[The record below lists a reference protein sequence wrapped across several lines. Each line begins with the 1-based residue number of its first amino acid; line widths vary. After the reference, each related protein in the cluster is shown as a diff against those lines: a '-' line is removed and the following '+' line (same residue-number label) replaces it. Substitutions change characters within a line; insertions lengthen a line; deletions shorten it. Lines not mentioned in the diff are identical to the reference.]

1 MSLTLELLRMETDRD
16 LFWPYSAGNGLISA
30 VPHDCPKAAKKAN
43 VTNSSNQALVNNNN
57 NNNNSLSKVRA
68 GLSTH
73 HKRHSYYECCVNVEV
88 SALLEHWLGWDHH
101 HHSDQSE
108 LVSDSAS
115 PMPTSWAD
123 RLVSHLVE
131 EAPIPTDKNSTDHPI
146 SIWVRKFCS
155 EIGCDVL
162 KKQDNNGKTLLH
174 HLLSGAVKRNLVVTA
189 RILIEAGIAVDT
201 RDLNGDTPLL
211 LIKNLITELATA
223 ASTTSSNANVDEDS
237 SNSNSDYSN
246 SNSDYPNSN
255 SNSSCSSSPISEV
268 CDLIMLLV
276 VEHHASLD
284 ALDAKGRSLLT
295 YAVEAGDRCLAIT
308 RLLINLGAKT
318 FSDQLGNE
326 AGSSAFAWFLRA
338 QMRKIPKG
346 QNFEILDLDEDSLY
360 VLGTAIIAEAHDLGF
375 KAIVDRT
382 MVALGTS
389 REVHGPLFRRLR
401 GLLAPYWLQPLQLRQ
416 LAVHSLRRSLGPKR
430 LSTTN
435 KKGHNAEL
443 LMSARLKVPLK
454 LQRYIMLEEK
464 IPASK

>member
-1 MSLTLELLRMETDRD
+1 METDRD

-43 VTNSSNQALVNNNN
+43 TNSSNQALV

-68 GLSTH
+68 GLST

-101 HHSDQSE
+101 TDRQ
-108 LVSDSAS
+108 VSDAS

-131 EAPIPTDKNSTDHPI
+131 EASPTDQDHP

-189 RILIEAGIAVDT
+189 KILIEAGIPVDT
-201 RDLNGDTPLL
+201 KDQNGDTPLL
-211 LIKNLITELATA
+211 LVKNLITE
-223 ASTTSSNANVDEDS
+223 
-237 SNSNSDYSN
+237 SDC
-246 SNSDYPNSN
+246 PT
-255 SNSSCSSSPISEV
+255 SEV
-268 CDLIMLLV
+268 CDLITLLV
-276 VEHHASLD
+276 VDHHASLD

-295 YAVEAGDRCLAIT
+295 YAVEAGDRCLALS

-318 FSDQLGNE
+318 NSDQLGNE
-326 AGSSAFAWFLRA
+326 AASSAFAWFLRA
-338 QMRKIPKG
+338 QMRKSKG
-346 QNFEILDLDEDSLY
+346 QDLDEDSLY
-360 VLGTAIIAEAHDLGF
+360 VLGTAIIAEAHEMRF

-382 MVALGTS
+382 MVALGSS

-416 LAVHSLRRSLGPKR
+416 LAVNSLRRSLGPKR
-430 LSTTN
+430 LS
-435 KKGHNAEL
+435 KGHESM
-443 LMSARLKVPLK
+443 MSQLKVPRK
-454 LQRYIMLEEK
+454 LQRYITLEEK

>member
-1 MSLTLELLRMETDRD
+1 METDRD

-43 VTNSSNQALVNNNN
+43 TNSSNQALVNVNN

-68 GLSTH
+68 GLST

-88 SALLEHWLGWDHH
+88 SALLEHWLGWDH

-131 EAPIPTDKNSTDHPI
+131 EASPTDTDHPI

-211 LIKNLITELATA
+211 LIKNLITEATA
-223 ASTTSSNANVDEDS
+223 DDLPMT
-237 SNSNSDYSN
+237 
-246 SNSDYPNSN
+246 
-255 SNSSCSSSPISEV
+255 SEV
-268 CDLIMLLV
+268 CDLLKLLV

-318 FSDQLGNE
+318 FSDQLGHE
-326 AGSSAFAWFLRA
+326 AASSAFAWFLRA
-338 QMRKIPKG
+338 QMRKPKG
-346 QNFEILDLDEDSLY
+346 RDLDEDSLY
-360 VLGTAIIAEAHDLGF
+360 VLGTAIIAESHDLGF

-430 LSTTN
+430 LS
-435 KKGHNAEL
+435 KGHNAEL
-443 LMSARLKVPLK
+443 MMSARLKVPLK
-454 LQRYIMLEEK
+454 LQRYITLEEK

>member
-1 MSLTLELLRMETDRD
+1 METDRD

-43 VTNSSNQALVNNNN
+43 TNSSNQALV

-68 GLSTH
+68 GLST

-101 HHSDQSE
+101 TDQ
-108 LVSDSAS
+108 VSDAS

-131 EAPIPTDKNSTDHPI
+131 EASPTDQDHP

-189 RILIEAGIAVDT
+189 KILIEAGIPVDT
-201 RDLNGDTPLL
+201 KDQNGDTPLL
-211 LIKNLITELATA
+211 LVKNLITE
-223 ASTTSSNANVDEDS
+223 
-237 SNSNSDYSN
+237 SDC
-246 SNSDYPNSN
+246 PT
-255 SNSSCSSSPISEV
+255 SEV
-268 CDLIMLLV
+268 CDLITLLV
-276 VEHHASLD
+276 VDHHASLD

-295 YAVEAGDRCLAIT
+295 YAVEAGDRCLALS

-318 FSDQLGNE
+318 NSDQLGNE
-326 AGSSAFAWFLRA
+326 AASSAFAWFLRA
-338 QMRKIPKG
+338 QMRKSKG
-346 QNFEILDLDEDSLY
+346 QDLDEDSLY
-360 VLGTAIIAEAHDLGF
+360 VLGTAIIAEAHEMRF

-382 MVALGTS
+382 MVALGSS

-416 LAVHSLRRSLGPKR
+416 LAVNSLRRSLGPKR
-430 LSTTN
+430 LS
-435 KKGHNAEL
+435 KGHESM
-443 LMSARLKVPLK
+443 MSQLKVPRK
-454 LQRYIMLEEK
+454 LQRYITLEEK